1 MVEAQMVSGHW
12 LVPTVESND
21 DGVVRLHVSVS
32 VPDVEALEGHVVT
45 AAVVAGGQQLPVR
58 EAPLEGSYY
67 YLETISVTAV
77 ADFAFDNPEQLPVQ
91 QVTVALDG
99 EQATFEVE
107 APPRPSDFPV
117 A

>member
-1 MVEAQMVSGHW
+1 MVEAQMVAGHW

-21 DGVVRLHVSVS
+21 DGAVRLHVSVS
-32 VPDVEALEGHVVT
+32 VPAVEALEGHVVSVG
-45 AAVVAGGQQLPVR
+45 VVAGGQELPAR
-58 EAPLEGSYY
+58 ETPPEGSYY

-77 ADFAFDNPEQLPVQ
+77 ADFVFDNLEQLPVQ

-99 EQATFEVE
+99 EQTTFEVE
-107 APPRPSDFPV
+107 DPPRPSDFPV

>member
-1 MVEAQMVSGHW
+1 MVQAQMVAGHW

-32 VPDVEALEGHVVT
+32 VTGVEALEGHPVAVD
-45 AAVVAGGQQLPVR
+45 VVAGGQQLPAR
-58 EAPLEGSYY
+58 ETPPQGAYY

-77 ADFAFDNPEQLPVQ
+77 ADFAFDNPDRLPVQ

-99 EQATFEVE
+99 EQTTFAVE
-107 APPRPSDFPV
+107 DPPRPSDFPV